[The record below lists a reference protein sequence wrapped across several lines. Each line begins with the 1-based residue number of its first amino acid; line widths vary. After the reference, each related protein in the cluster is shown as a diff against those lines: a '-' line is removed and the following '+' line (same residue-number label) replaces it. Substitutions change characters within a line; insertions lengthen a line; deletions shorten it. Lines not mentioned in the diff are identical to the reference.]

1 MKKKKLLVVDAS
13 VARAAGNSEH
23 PVSSACRQILTD
35 ILEICHSVALNPELR
50 QEWNHHQSRFTRKW
64 RVSMAARRKPLHDIS
79 TAPCVLDLNRF
90 DEKSRAAIEKDRHLL
105 DLALATDREIIT
117 LDTALSVALRSQ
129 SVGKQLHNQINWIN
143 PVTER
148 AVFLQYTPEKTEI

>member
-13 VARAAGNSEH
+13 VARAAGYSEH
-23 PVSSACRQILTD
+23 PTSSACRQILMD

-50 QEWNHHQSRFTRKW
+50 QEWQQHQSLFTCKW
-64 RVSMAARRKPLHDIS
+64 RASMAARRKPLHDIS

-105 DLALATDREIIT
+105 DLALATDKEIIT

-129 SVGKQLHNQINWIN
+129 SAGKRLHDQIKWID
-143 PVTER
+143 PVTKR
-148 AVFLQYTPEKTEI
+148 AELLQCTPEKADI

>member
-1 MKKKKLLVVDAS
+1 MTKKKLLVVDAS

-50 QEWNHHQSRFTRKW
+50 QEWSRHQSRFTRKW
-64 RVSMAARRKPLHDIS
+64 RASMAARRKPLNDIG
-79 TAPCVLDLNRF
+79 TTPCILDLDRF
-90 DEKSRAAIEKDRHLL
+90 DENSRAAIEKDLHLL
-105 DLALATDREIIT
+105 ELALATDKEIIT

-129 SVGKQLHNQINWIN
+129 SAGTRLHNQISWID
-143 PVTER
+143 PVTDR
-148 AVFLQYTPEKTEI
+148 ARFRQSAP

>member
-23 PVSSACRQILTD
+23 PISSACRQILTD

-64 RVSMAARRKPLHDIS
+64 RASMAARRKPLHDIS
-79 TAPCVLDLNRF
+79 TAPCGLDLDRF
-90 DEKSRAAIEKDRHLL
+90 DEKNRAAIEKDLHLL
-105 DLALATDREIIT
+105 ELALATDKEIIT
-117 LDTALSVALRSQ
+117 LDTALSIALKSQ
-129 SVGKQLHNQINWIN
+129 SSGVRLHDRISWID
-143 PVTER
+143 PIVDR
-148 AVFLQYTPEKTEI
+148 SRFLQSAPENTAI